1 MNVALI
7 IQPSDKYTAP
17 RRLSL
22 FEPQNRPSPHPPGG
36 IIMDTPMR
44 TKTHRKTGIVAR
56 YPVTVFTADGFLE
69 GVTQLIN
76 NRGALIRCRRPPR
89 QHETATIR
97 IQLSKRESLLVEAE
111 VMMLHFSEPNENQ
124 EVVPLG
130 MVVRFKNLS
139 SISRKR
145 LRRVIAK
152 HYAKKVQRM
161 TERN

>member
-1 MNVALI
+1 
-7 IQPSDKYTAP
+7 
-17 RRLSL
+17 
-22 FEPQNRPSPHPPGG
+22 
-36 IIMDTPMR
+36 MDTPMK
-44 TKTHRKTGIVAR
+44 TKTHSNIGVAAR

-76 NRGALIRCRRPPR
+76 SRGALISCRRPPR
-89 QHETATIR
+89 QHETTTIR
-97 IQLSKRESLLVEAE
+97 IQISKRESLLVEAE

-139 SISRKR
+139 SMGHKR
-145 LRRVIAK
+145 LRTVIAK

>member
-1 MNVALI
+1 
-7 IQPSDKYTAP
+7 
-17 RRLSL
+17 
-22 FEPQNRPSPHPPGG
+22 
-36 IIMDTPMR
+36 MDTPMK
-44 TKTHRKTGIVAR
+44 TKTYRNIGIVAR

-76 NRGALIRCRRPPR
+76 SRGALIRCRRPPR
-89 QHETATIR
+89 QHETTTIR

-111 VMMLHFSEPNENQ
+111 VMMVHLSEPNANQ

-139 SISRKR
+139 SVSRKR
-145 LRRVIAK
+145 LRSVIAN
-152 HYAKKVQRM
+152 HYDKKIQRM